1 MNRGVRFFMT
11 HLRFI
16 HLHFLSEVTNLCW
29 SLIPGSKRIHSGCL
43 AAWGALW
50 LCTCWCLRTATCADT
65 PREKISHIVM
75 ATETKPAIVFRFGN
89 FIRTIWRPIPH
100 WRRTESAGGRGSF
113 KVSGENWALVPNV
126 CLHWCKGC
134 LRRPRLLPPT
144 RQGTPHLTQLLCFAL
159 GLTCESPWRC
169 RWWECSSPGP

>member
-1 MNRGVRFFMT
+1 MT

-65 PREKISHIVM
+65 PREKIGHIVM